1 MNNGE
6 QIVKTLVATGKW
18 SESAARRGVRAK
30 FKCEYCD
37 RDLLASVDDYKEWQE
52 DHIVPF
58 SDGRK
63 DAEENIA
70 IACRTCNFNVKTK
83 WNPQSVCGP
92 KASREAL
99 IQATRDYIARRR
111 SQFLA
116 DVSLFRNIV
125 YSNALSS

>member
-6 QIVKTLVATGKW
+6 QIVKILVATGKW
-18 SESAARRGVRAK
+18 SELAARRGVRAK

-37 RDLLASVDDYKEWQE
+37 RDLLASVEDYKEWQE
-52 DHIVPF
+52 DHIVPL
-58 SDGRK
+58 SDGGK
-63 DAEENIA
+63 DEEENIA
-70 IACRTCNFNVKTK
+70 IACRTCNFNVKAK
-83 WNPQSVCGP
+83 WNPQSVCGL